1 MGVFHS
7 DWFGHRV
14 VLVYG
19 CPVLCLL
26 WVEVRSREQY
36 EGLGGADVGLW
47 VRGGCFSRCCQSAQ
61 GRDGGR
67 GVVERNPW
75 ARSGR
80 SGERGGLG
88 GRMRR
93 LGLWLRLGLTSH
105 FTSGSCGPR
114 CITSGAMMALPATWA
129 FSTTSH
135 GLRWRRTPPRQ
146 CGGPVLRPKASTRI
160 PCTTISC
167 RSPCAPPP
175 LFPGAAGA
183 GPLDYK
189 TCSSFASTM
198 FRRLTAI
205 VSLMAGARPVNT
217 RETFH
222 RSHALWFKTRLR
234 IRVLHVALKRCAA
247 GQCFCAALPKIRTPT
262 PPKELVCHSL
272 YGAM

>member
-1 MGVFHS
+1 MAAT
-7 DWFGHRV
+7 
-14 VLVYG
+14 
-19 CPVLCLL
+19 
-26 WVEVRSREQY
+26 
-36 EGLGGADVGLW
+36 GADVALHLRFVW
-47 VRGGCFSRCCQSAQ
+47 TTLHNFGGN
-61 GRDGGR
+61 DGIAGDL
-67 GVVERNPW
+67 GILNDIPW
-75 ARSGR
+75 AA
-80 SGERGGLG
+80 LAPDTP
-88 GRMRR
+88 
-93 LGLWLRLGLTSH
+93 TSVWGTG
-105 FTSGSCGPR
+105 FTPEGIDQNPLYYDFMQVSVC
-114 CITSGAMMALPATWA
+114 
-129 FSTTSH
+129 
-135 GLRWRRTPPRQ
+135 
-146 CGGPVLRPKASTRI
+146 
-160 PCTTISC
+160 
-167 RSPCAPPP
+167 PPP